1 MYYKLV
7 FIYCILSNYLNMYRP
22 AIFSGI
28 FTMLFLLCPKVTS
41 ADIKQLWQQYAEAKT
56 AEYKVH
62 ALLSVAEALDK
73 ANEYAQADSALDMAI
88 ETSLLSANDT
98 LMTKAY
104 NQYFR
109 LDNMENTEEAREYA
123 NSLLSLAKSHDNNEW
138 YYYAY
143 SAISKT
149 NMAAGNTDKALE
161 SINKAFY
168 YAGLSSNDTLKGD
181 CFLQWGK
188 CLEQTN
194 NKLDAFRNY
203 LNALTIAQK
212 QQNLQAVSDCY
223 DHLSFFYLLIGN
235 YAQARDYKLKQIAL
249 TPRLGITD
257 SVIIMNLQCDLSEKY
272 YYNNERNNA
281 EKLTNRIIA
290 YSIRNNNKRLYK
302 DAISNHSTYL
312 LQNGMFKELA
322 DYYVNKHPGELQ
334 ELQQK
339 DSISYYR
346 LMAYVH
352 EYNKNVLA
360 ATAAYATAEEMVWRK
375 RSTQKIYLSNFLK
388 RHAQFLLRNNN
399 TELAIE
405 KMQLAFDAAKDANYL
420 PYLIESSR
428 YLDSL
433 YHLQGDIAKA
443 YTYSKF
449 NKQYSDEQQ
458 AVTKQDA
465 MLQMEID
472 NETKQR
478 QIMAE
483 LETRQTERRHNLQY
497 MGIVVGIVSCFIL
510 LTMLGSFKVSR
521 WVIKSLGFFSFI
533 FFFEFIILLAD
544 HKIMEI
550 THHEP
555 WKMLGIKIIIIS
567 MLLPFHHWLEHKVI
581 HYLIEHKIM
590 DTSKLSPLKFINRK
604 PKTIVKKEV

>member
-7 FIYCILSNYLNMYRP
+7 FIYCTLSIYLNMYRP
-22 AIFSGI
+22 GI
-28 FTMLFLLCPKVTS
+28 FIYIFLCLFLLYPLATS
-41 ADIKQLWQQYAEAKT
+41 ADIKYLWQQYADAATTEQ
-56 AEYKVH
+56 KVR
-62 ALLSVAEALDK
+62 ALLTVAQALDSE
-73 ANEYAQADSALDMAI
+73 NEYAQTDSTLDMAI
-88 ETSLLSANDT
+88 ETSLLSGNDT
-98 LMTKAY
+98 LMTEAY
-104 NQYFR
+104 KWYFR
-109 LDNMENTEEAREYA
+109 LNNTGDVEEANEYA
-123 NSLLSLAKSHDNNEW
+123 NTLLSLAKNHNNNEW

-149 NMAAGNTDKALE
+149 NMAAGNTDKAIE
-161 SINKAFY
+161 NINKAFY
-168 YAGLSSNDTLKGD
+168 YAGLNGNDTLKCE

-203 LNALTIAQK
+203 LDALNIAQK

-249 TPRLGITD
+249 TPKLGITD
-257 SVIIMNLQCDLSEKY
+257 SSVIMNLQCDLSEKY

-290 YSIRNNNKRLYK
+290 YAIRHNNKRLYK
-302 DAISNHSTYL
+302 SAISNHSTYL
-312 LQNGMFKELA
+312 LQNGMFKDLA
-322 DYYVNKHPGELQ
+322 DYYVNQHPGELQ
-334 ELQQK
+334 EMQRK

-346 LMAYVH
+346 LMAYVY
-352 EYNKNVLA
+352 ENNKDITA
-360 ATAAYATAEEMVWRK
+360 ATTAYAKAEEMVWRK
-375 RSTQKIYLSNFLK
+375 LSTQKIYLSNFLK
-388 RHAQFLLRNNN
+388 RYAQFLLRNNS
-399 TELAIE
+399 TTLATT
-405 KMQLAFDAAKDANYL
+405 KMEQAYNAAQEAHYL

-433 YHLQGDIAKA
+433 YYLQGNVSKA
-443 YTYSKF
+443 YTYAKHY
-449 NKQYSDEQQ
+449 KQYADEQQ

-478 QIMAE
+478 QILAE
-483 LETRQTERRHNLQY
+483 LEAHQTERRHNLQY
-497 MGIVVGIVSCFIL
+497 MGIIVGIVSCFIL

-581 HYLIEHKIM
+581 HYLIEHKII
-590 DTSKLSPLKFINRK
+590 DTSRLSRFNPIGRK
-604 PKTIVKKEV
+604 TKTVHKKEV